1 MKETLAAIFHLCGR
15 LINWPGPIWRSSPES
30 LISSCRLV
38 RSVRSVE
45 SDRCTLYQ
53 MIAAR
58 DDLIARKWLA
68 LVRESPV
75 TVGQRLL
82 KYVQLSI
89 WRTARELDQNS
100 FCNEVPCANFM
111 FQYGIR
117 SDLAQLFHLQKGHYY
132 RFYYSEFREVN
143 ALI

>member
-1 MKETLAAIFHLCGR
+1 
-15 LINWPGPIWRSSPES
+15 
-30 LISSCRLV
+30 
-38 RSVRSVE
+38 
-45 SDRCTLYQ
+45 

-100 FCNEVPCANFM
+100 PQLSLLEIRNSENKFEIQKSKFEIRNSEIKIQIRNSKTFNVEFNFQFRISIFTVKLTLNLKFEIGKINSKFKFEIPKTFNVEFI
-111 FQYGIR
+111 FQN
-117 SDLAQLFHLQKGHYY
+117 F
-132 RFYYSEFREVN
+132 
-143 ALI
+143 